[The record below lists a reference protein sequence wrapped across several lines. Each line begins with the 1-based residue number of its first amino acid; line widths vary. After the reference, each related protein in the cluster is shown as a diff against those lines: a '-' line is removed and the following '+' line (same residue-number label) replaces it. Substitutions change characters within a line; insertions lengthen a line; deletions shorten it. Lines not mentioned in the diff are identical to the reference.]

1 MSTGTA
7 GAISSNTSNDF
18 YRYFQGTLNNLEKAK
33 SFLIK
38 SGANGF
44 KVEEWAEIRGIYL
57 NNQIQALKEAHPHTD
72 FEKFMREHKFTHDTL
87 PAIAVKLGDTISFQL
102 LLIHDT
108 PEQTHF
114 YEELPLDLKKVA
126 PYFEPFKNACGI
138 EKNDWTAGGV
148 DSKLGKDF
156 FDRVSERTKVWGS
169 ESFLRMAYR
178 DRVAGLLMSLRLM
191 HESQQIHT
199 FVLYGPKSELL
210 LSPSPF
216 YQNHSVSMNNSQGPI
231 IIEEPTSDSSE
242 KEQKIEQP
250 LSHFVPLTLI
260 DELKALGFNVICQKE
275 GDIDQVTK
283 KVALRAFYASLA
295 QPEREKISKDIAV
308 MKIEDFNV
316 AELLDDL
323 SLSLSNLKTDCENL
337 IQQAEDA
344 DKEITDVSKQNK
356 YSLSDQQIMHY
367 QEVFNAFELKYNLIS
382 QEVNLL
388 KKAVAK
394 VKDVYGNQLVKA
406 KENAELFSGIKLLDW
421 KEFNRH
427 LDRLKFKIDNKGAS
441 TGFKGAFTQG
451 VSSYV
456 TSFILANQ
464 VFQPICFE

>member
-1 MSTGTA
+1 MSTGTI
-7 GAISSNTSNDF
+7 GTFSSNTSNDS

-44 KVEEWAEIRGIYL
+44 KVEQWAEIRGIYL
-57 NNQIQALKEAHPHTD
+57 NRQIQALKEANPHTD
-72 FEKFMREHKFTHDTL
+72 FEKFMREHKFTLDTL

-126 PYFEPFKNACGI
+126 LYFEPFKNACGI

-156 FDRVSERTKVWGS
+156 FERVSERTKVWGS
-169 ESFLRMAYR
+169 EGFLRMAYR
-178 DRVAGLLMSLRLM
+178 DRVAGLLMSLRQM
-191 HESQQIHT
+191 HETQQIHT

-210 LSPSPF
+210 FSPSPF
-216 YQNHSVSMNNSQGPI
+216 YQNHSVTMNNSQGPI

-250 LSHFVPLTLI
+250 LSHFVPLTLL
-260 DELKALGFNVICQKE
+260 DELKALGFHVICQKE
-275 GDIDQVTK
+275 GDIDRVTK
-283 KVALRAFYASLA
+283 KVALRALYAYLA
-295 QPEREKISKDIAV
+295 QADKEKPLKDMAV
-308 MKIEDFNV
+308 MKIENFTV

-323 SLSLSNLKTDCENL
+323 YLSLCSLKTDCENL
-337 IQQAEDA
+337 IQQAEAA

-356 YSLSDQQIMHY
+356 YSLSDQQMMHY
-367 QEVFNAFELKYNLIS
+367 QEVFNAFELKYNLIND
-382 QEVNLL
+382 EVNLL

-394 VKDVYGNQLVKA
+394 VVESYGNQLVKA
-406 KENAELFSGIKLLDW
+406 KENATLFSSIQSLGW
-421 KEFNRH
+421 KKFNHH
-427 LDRLKFKIDNKGAS
+427 LNRLKFKIDNKGAS
-441 TGFKGAFTQG
+441 TGYKGVFTQG

-456 TSFILANQ
+456 TSFIVAQQ
-464 VFQPICFE
+464 VFPPICFE

>member
-1 MSTGTA
+1 MSTGAT
-7 GAISSNTSNDF
+7 GTNSSNIHDF
-18 YRYFQGTLNNLEKAK
+18 YRYFQGTLNHLEKAK

-38 SGANGF
+38 SGADLS
-44 KVEEWAEIRGIYL
+44 KVEKWAKIREIYL
-57 NNQIQALKEAHPHTD
+57 NSQIQALKEASPNTD
-72 FEKFMREHKFTHDTL
+72 FEKLMCEHKFTHDTL
-87 PAIAVKLGDTISFQL
+87 PAIAIKWGDTLSFQL
-102 LLIHDT
+102 LLIHDN

-178 DRVAGLLMSLRLM
+178 DRLAGLLMSLRQM

-216 YQNHSVSMNNSQGPI
+216 YQNYSVSMNNSQGPI
-231 IIEEPTSDSSE
+231 IIEEALPDSSE
-242 KEQKIEQP
+242 KEQKIDQP
-250 LSHFVPLTLI
+250 LSHFVHLTLI

-283 KVALRAFYASLA
+283 KVALRALYAYLA
-295 QPEREKISKDIAV
+295 QPESEKTLKEMAV

-316 AELLDDL
+316 GELLEDMFH
-323 SLSLSNLKTDCENL
+323 SLSCLKTECENL
-337 IQQAEDA
+337 IQQAECA
-344 DKEITDVSKQNK
+344 DKEISEVSKQNK
-356 YSLSDQQIMHY
+356 YSLSDQQIKHY
-367 QEVFNAFELKYNLIS
+367 QEVFHSFEIKYNLIKN
-382 QEVNLL
+382 EVNVL
-388 KKAVAK
+388 KKAVAE
-394 VKDVYGNQLVKA
+394 VKDIYGKQLAKA
-406 KENAELFSGIKLLDW
+406 IENATLFSEIKALGW
-421 KEFNRH
+421 RKFNDH
-427 LDRLKFKIDNKGAS
+427 LNRLKFKIDNKGAS
-441 TGFKGAFTQG
+441 TGYKGVFTQG

-456 TSFILANQ
+456 TSFIVAQQ
-464 VFQPICFE
+464 VFPPICFE